1 MAIKEAVIDSKDE
14 LLIKIYMRRMDY
26 RHIKEILKYRAKY
39 LGNAEALEILE
50 QLRKNN
56 LNYED

>member
-1 MAIKEAVIDSKDE
+1 MATKEAVIDSNDE

-26 RHIKEILKYRAKY
+26 RYIKEMLKYRAHY
-39 LGNAEALEILE
+39 LGNTEALEMLE

-56 LNYED
+56 LGYED